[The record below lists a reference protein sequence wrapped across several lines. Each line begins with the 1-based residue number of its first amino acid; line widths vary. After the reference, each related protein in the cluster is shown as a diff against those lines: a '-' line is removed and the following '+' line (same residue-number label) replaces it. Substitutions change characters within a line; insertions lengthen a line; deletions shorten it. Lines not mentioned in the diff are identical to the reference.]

1 MASNI
6 PTVGEALRSLPE
18 AGSRIGHALRSSGFT
33 GDADALAELVSEVK
47 RSGLVNRPALEQLH
61 KMCKRLGNVK
71 VTGPGWPELLG
82 ELTAAVSTLRQ
93 ARP

>member
-6 PTVGEALRSLPE
+6 TTVGEALRSLPE
-18 AGSRIGHALRSSGFT
+18 TGDRIGHALRSSGFT
-33 GDADALAELVSEVK
+33 GDAEALAGVISEVK

-61 KMCKRLGNVK
+61 KICKRLGNVK
-71 VTGPGWPELLG
+71 VTGPGWAELLG
-82 ELTAAVSTLRQ
+82 ELTAAVSTLRR